1 MYHLA
6 CVSKPTKAWSTIVNL
21 VTKYV
26 TCINNLSKGESNP
39 NFQGHK
45 LKP

>member
-1 MYHLA
+1 MHHLA
-6 CVSKPTKAWSTIVNL
+6 YLSKPTKAWSTIVNL

-45 LKP
+45 LKL